1 MHHLC
6 LSLCINMHIN
16 CCICFSYYF
25 FISGKCLLE
34 DFLGKLL
41 QVKIFCLVY
50 FKLSLKSWNYLIFP
64 LTRRRPLMTLGW
76 TAIEKGSELKSKF
89 SILTMLDYQ
98 SGKTQSL
105 PFLNL
110 RNIYSLE
117 FVSPSLKYLIWT
129 VMDEYL
135 KEDDCKLKLHQY
147 GCENDLCI
155 WEITYFKTEVSQ
167 YIHIRWYLSA
177 NDATLPTPPHNPHT

>member
-89 SILTMLDYQ
+89 SILTMLGYQ
-98 SGKTQSL
+98 SICFS
-105 PFLNL
+105 
-110 RNIYSLE
+110 ILE
-117 FVSPSLKYLIWT
+117 MIWT